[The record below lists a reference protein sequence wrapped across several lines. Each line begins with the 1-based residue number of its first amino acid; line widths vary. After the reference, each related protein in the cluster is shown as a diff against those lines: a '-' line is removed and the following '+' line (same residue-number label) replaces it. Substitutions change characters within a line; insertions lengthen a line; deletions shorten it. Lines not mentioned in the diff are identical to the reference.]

1 MDCIK
6 IENLEVFAHHGVFEE
21 ETIQGQNF
29 YINATLYTDTRKAG
43 LTDDLTNST
52 HYGEVSEYI
61 HKTMQE
67 HTVLLIETVAE
78 MLATGILKNY
88 PLIRK
93 VTIEV
98 RKPNAPIPLV
108 FESVSVEITR
118 GWHKAYVA
126 LGSNM
131 GERHS
136 EIEQAI
142 HVLQEDASCR
152 EIQVSE
158 LIETKPYGGVQ
169 QDDFLNGVLVMET
182 LYTPYELLA
191 CLQQI
196 ELDAKRVR
204 EIHWGPRT
212 LDLDILFYDEEIMYS
227 KDLTIPHY
235 DMVNRDFVLKPLA
248 QLDPYVVH
256 PMLHKT
262 STMLWNELQEREK

>member
-29 YINATLYTDTRKAG
+29 YINAILYTDTRKAG
-43 LTDDLTNST
+43 LTDDLTYST

-78 MLATGILKNY
+78 MLAAGILRNY
-88 PLIRK
+88 PLIQK

-118 GWHKAYVA
+118 AWHKSYVA

-142 HVLQEDASCR
+142 QTLQEDASCR
-152 EIQVSE
+152 GIHVSK
-158 LIETKPYGGVQ
+158 LIETKPYGGVE
-169 QDDFLNGVLVMET
+169 QDDFLNGVLSMET
-182 LYTPYELLA
+182 LYTPYELLS
-191 CLQQI
+191 CLQKI
-196 ELDAKRVR
+196 ETNAKRIR

-212 LDLDILFYDEEIMYS
+212 LDLDILLYDEEIMYS

-235 DMVNRDFVLKPLA
+235 DMVNRDFVLQPLA

-256 PMLHKT
+256 PILHKT
-262 STMLWNELQEREK
+262 STMLWNELQERDK